1 MFLVCVP
8 AFLRGSKTLLPV
20 KPLESLR
27 DSARPERQKRN
38 YSKTRTETSAGT
50 IWIIGGGM
58 GMCKPSEDESCREFE
73 SFYLVHLE
81 RCGRTLNR
89 LANESIEL
97 RLRVIASAFAFLAV
111 VPRGNPL
118 LVSRADRCTTGKRL
132 RTRSLFQF
140 GSYLCPRRSWTPS
153 SGKSWPVRATGS
165 ASHTT
170 VAPARRSNRLRR
182 PAGTS
187 HG

>member
-1 MFLVCVP
+1 
-8 AFLRGSKTLLPV
+8 
-20 KPLESLR
+20 
-27 DSARPERQKRN
+27 
-38 YSKTRTETSAGT
+38 
-50 IWIIGGGM
+50 M

-118 LVSRADRCTTGKRL
+118 LVSRADRSELKEAARAQPL
-132 RTRSLFQF
+132 S
-140 GSYLCPRRSWTPS
+140 
-153 SGKSWPVRATGS
+153 VRIVS
-165 ASHTT
+165 VS
-170 VAPARRSNRLRR
+170 
-182 PAGTS
+182 
-187 HG
+187 